1 MNDTLPVAVICTPNN
16 RANIPRNAID
26 SIIAQTIK
34 PERLIVVYDRSE
46 TEAIATL
53 ENNIKKIVPASQLI
67 FVEHDADTTFIAA
80 RNIGLNHVGDCRY
93 IHFVNSDI
101 ELPKDFYEQASQ
113 GLASRQDCVAAIP
126 ARVKLMNNLDSEIQ
140 TDKFIENPWLWLMRN
155 KLEIADATLLSSH
168 AVEKVGKFNP
178 LLSIGVDA
186 DFFARIS
193 NQGLWHYVPDCL
205 VTLSFSQTR
214 ADMQRQFPDYSR
226 RWALVYENLLDTY
239 RARDRIARKLYRPIL
254 AKAWCEAG
262 QELLSHRRIEEAHD
276 CFRRSLSWRLF
287 NPAFRHLIKI
297 SRLRR
302 KAHLSDTVD
311 IDEK

>member
-16 RANIPRNAID
+16 RANIPRDTID
-26 SIIAQTIK
+26 SIVVQTIK

-67 FVEHDADTTFIAA
+67 FVEHDPDTTFIAA
-80 RNIGLNHVGDCRY
+80 RNIGLNHVGDCQY
-93 IHFVNSDI
+93 IHFVDSDI
-101 ELPKDFYEQASQ
+101 ELPKDFYDQATQS
-113 GLASRQDCVAAIP
+113 LASRPDCVAAMP
-126 ARVKLMNNLDSEIQ
+126 EQVKLMNSLNTEIHS
-140 TDKFIENPWLWLMRN
+140 DDFIENPWLWLMCT
-155 KLEIADATLLSSH
+155 KLEIAGTILLSSH

-178 LLSIGVDA
+178 LLSIGADV

-193 NQGLWHYVPDCL
+193 NHGSWCYIPDCL

-239 RARDRIARKLYRPIL
+239 RARDRIARKIYRPIL
-254 AKAWCEAG
+254 AEAWCEAG
-262 QELLSHRRIEEAHD
+262 QELLSHQRIEEAHD
-276 CFRRSLSWRLF
+276 CFRRSLSWQLF
-287 NPAFRHLIKI
+287 NPAFKYLMKI
-297 SRLRR
+297 SRLRK
-302 KAHLSDTVD
+302 KASFPNT
-311 IDEK
+311 IGT